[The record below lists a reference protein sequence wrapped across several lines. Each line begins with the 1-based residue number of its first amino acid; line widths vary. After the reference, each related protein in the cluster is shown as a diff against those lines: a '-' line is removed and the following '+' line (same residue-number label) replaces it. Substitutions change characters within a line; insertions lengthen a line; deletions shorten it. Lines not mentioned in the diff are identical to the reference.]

1 MRGRA
6 ASARWIDEVVAFRDW
21 DDPMPVLAGL
31 LQSRGLERAR
41 IGLDFGS
48 YCMPAARLE
57 RLRAAVPQAALI
69 DVGAVVAELRLIKS
83 PAEIATA
90 APGRGDRRRGAA
102 ARGGGLHGRQYAARC
117 AWAQRRPR

>member
-6 ASARWIDEVVAFRDW
+6 GERTWIDEVVTFRDW

-57 RLRAAVPQAALI
+57 HCAPPLPQADL
-69 DVGAVVAELRLIKS
+69 S
-83 PAEIATA
+83 MS
-90 APGRGDRRRGAA
+90 APSFPNFA
-102 ARGGGLHGRQYAARC
+102 
-117 AWAQRRPR
+117 